1 MERVWEGNLHIRAFT
16 VSTAWVRMK
25 AALLY
30 GVRDLRVEDVDVPGV
45 EVGEVLVKV
54 KGATTC
60 GTDLKIFQ
68 RGYVEKI
75 IRLPT
80 IFGHE
85 WAGEVVEVGEGLEWP
100 RKGMRVRA
108 GNSAPC
114 LHCAMCQKGK
124 YNLCENMI
132 WLWGAYAEYVKVSA
146 RMVLVNMQ
154 EVPEHVS
161 YLEAAVAE
169 PLACVLHGVEK
180 AGVKLGDTVAIIGA
194 GPIGLL
200 HLLTVR
206 RMGAEKTIMIDLV
219 DERLDVAAKLGADE
233 TINGGKEDVV
243 ERVRQLTAGYGAD
256 VVIEAIGLPAT
267 WEQALKLARK
277 GGVVLEFGGCPPG
290 TEVKV
295 NAEQIHYGELTVL
308 GTFHTTPLHFRKALN
323 FIASRTVDVR
333 PLITREMRLED
344 IHKAFEV
351 LSTSKNEIKIGI
363 IP

>member
-1 MERVWEGNLHIRAFT
+1 MR
-16 VSTAWVRMK
+16 

-30 GVRDLRVEDVDVPGV
+30 GLKDLRVEDVDVPIV
-45 EVGEVLVKV
+45 DAGEVLVRV
-54 KGATTC
+54 RGATTC

-75 IRLPT
+75 IKLPT

-85 WAGEVVEVGEGLEWP
+85 WAGEVIEVAERLEWP

-132 WLWGAYAEYVKVSA
+132 WLWGGYAEYVKVPA

-154 EVPEHVS
+154 EIPEQVS
-161 YLEAAVAE
+161 YLEAAVTE
-169 PLACVLHGVEK
+169 PLACVLHGVEE

-200 HLLTVR
+200 HMLTVR
-206 RMGAEKTIMIDLV
+206 RMGAERTIMIDLV
-219 DERLDVAAKLGADE
+219 DERLDMAAKLGADE
-233 TINGGKEDVV
+233 TINGGKQQVAET
-243 ERVRQLTAGYGAD
+243 VRSLTAGYGAD

-277 GGVVLEFGGCPPG
+277 GGVVLEFGGCPLG

-295 NAEQIHYGELTVL
+295 NAEQIHYGELTVM
-308 GTFHTTPLHFRKALN
+308 GTFHTTPLQFRKALSL
-323 FIASRTVDVR
+323 IASRTIDVR
-333 PLITREMRLED
+333 PLITREMELQD
-344 IHKAFEV
+344 IGRAFEI

-363 IP
+363 VP